1 MTGFARAVGRH
12 EGLEWAWEARSVNG
26 RSLDVRCRLPA
37 GLERLETT
45 VRARVARHFR
55 RGNLNL
61 QLVLARPEGSVSLR
75 VNRPLL
81 DQILAIARELEGAGL
96 APPRLDGLLALR
108 GVLEAV
114 DEPDESQRAALD
126 AALEQSLEEA
136 LERLGA
142 ARIAEGANLLPA
154 LTRHL
159 DDIER
164 LVTAAAEAGAA
175 QPAVLKQRL
184 RTQVEALLDA
194 APALPEERLAQELA
208 ILVGKAD
215 VREELDRLSAH
226 LSQARSLLA
235 EGQAIGR
242 RLDFLCQ
249 EFNREA
255 NTLCSKAADLSL
267 TQLGLD
273 LKAAIEQL
281 REQIQ
286 NIE

>member
-1 MTGFARAVGRH
+1 MTGFARAIGRY
-12 EGLEWAWEARSVNG
+12 EGLEWAWEVRSVNG

-61 QLVLARPEGSVSLR
+61 QLVLARPEGSVSVR

-136 LERLGA
+136 LERLAA